1 MFQGDFRTGMSELSK
16 ESALSKIF
24 LINTV
29 NTLSSLASSVC
40 SSQSV
45 PILRKRKKEK
55 GKKKTNV
62 KIKLFHCNTKPLT
75 LSVTEV
81 PSLRCCLI

>member
-29 NTLSSLASSVC
+29 NTLSSPASSVC

-55 GKKKTNV
+55 GKKKDQCENKTFPLQH
-62 KIKLFHCNTKPLT
+62 KASHTFCN
-75 LSVTEV
+75 
-81 PSLRCCLI
+81 